1 MQNRLED
8 LLQLMRDLRS
18 PEHGCPWDKKQSFAT
33 LVPYTLEEAYEV
45 VDAIERMEME
55 DIRLE
60 LGDLLFQ
67 VVFYAQIASEEGCFD
82 FDAVIAGITE
92 KLLRRHPHVF
102 PEGTL
107 ASAGTALA
115 SSSEEEIRQNWEQIK
130 QGERVEKVQ
139 TSLLD
144 DVPEALS
151 ALMRAAKLQ
160 KRVAKVG
167 FDWPDESG
175 ALAKVHEELA
185 ELEEAMASQQ
195 KERMTDELGDLLF
208 SCVNLARH
216 LEIEPEM
223 ALRGT
228 MRKFEKRFRYLEAE
242 LVEARQDISAQS
254 IEQLEAAWQRA
265 KLRV

>member
-1 MQNRLED
+1 
-8 LLQLMRDLRS
+8 
-18 PEHGCPWDKKQSFAT
+18 
-33 LVPYTLEEAYEV
+33 
-45 VDAIERMEME
+45 
-55 DIRLE
+55 
-60 LGDLLFQ
+60 
-67 VVFYAQIASEEGCFD
+67 
-82 FDAVIAGITE
+82 
-92 KLLRRHPHVF
+92 
-102 PEGTL
+102 
-107 ASAGTALA
+107 
-115 SSSEEEIRQNWEQIK
+115 
-130 QGERVEKVQ
+130 
-139 TSLLD
+139 
-144 DVPEALS
+144 
-151 ALMRAAKLQ
+151 MRAAKLQ

-265 KLRV
+265 KLRA